1 MDAAETLAD
10 DTAAILNKTTARG
23 GRLRRKAEATQS
35 TCGFST
41 QQRRGEGSCRCQ
53 GVQKVV
59 AALRRDC
66 QRRRRDCQLTGVSV
80 ERPCGLI
87 RDYRQPSRLDCVQK
101 HNRSFWFS
109 PEHEGWGGGCTR
121 GAHERCSGRGGRG
134 SVRGCL
140 LAYILSRESL
150 QCRAYLSQSRTF
162 SSEVGGSLERSRRS
176 CVSRMTTTA
185 ALSSQHSPL
194 A

>member
-10 DTAAILNKTTARG
+10 DTAAIVNTTTARG
-23 GRLRRKAEATQS
+23 GRMRREAEATES

-41 QQRRGEGSCRCQ
+41 QQRRGEGSCRQ

-101 HNRSFWFS
+101 HKRSFWFS
-109 PEHEGWGGGCTR
+109 PEHEGRGGESTR
-121 GAHERCSGRGGRG
+121 EAHERCSGRGCRG

-140 LAYILSRESL
+140 LAYIISRESL
-150 QCRAYLSQSRTF
+150 QCRAYISQSRTF

-176 CVSRMTTTA
+176 CVSRMTTA
-185 ALSSQHSPL
+185 ALASQHSSL